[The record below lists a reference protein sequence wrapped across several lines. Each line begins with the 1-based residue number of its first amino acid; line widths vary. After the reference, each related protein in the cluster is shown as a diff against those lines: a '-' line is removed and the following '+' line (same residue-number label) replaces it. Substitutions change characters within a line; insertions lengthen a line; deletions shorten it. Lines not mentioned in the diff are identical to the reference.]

1 MAGHGKATAAG
12 HGGGALQKGKFV
24 GGGGQFG
31 GGMGGDNFL
40 PPTSQMITR
49 DDRQRNNN
57 KKNVNLITQR
67 ISVFSKVN
75 KVFSGLCHRYHNIE
89 ENIFE

>member
-1 MAGHGKATAAG
+1 MVRRQQPDTEVGHCKKANSLAEVDNLVTAWEE
-12 HGGGALQKGKFV
+12 
-24 GGGGQFG
+24 
-31 GGMGGDNFL
+31 DNFL
-40 PPTSQMITR
+40 PPTSQMITAR
-49 DDRQRNNN
+49 DDRQRNN
-57 KKNVNLITQR
+57 KKGVNLITQR

>member
-1 MAGHGKATAAG
+1 MVRRQQPDTEVGHCK
-12 HGGGALQKGKFV
+12 KGKFV
-24 GGGGQFG
+24 GGGGYNLVAAREE
-31 GGMGGDNFL
+31 DNFL
-40 PPTSQMITR
+40 PPTSHMITR

-75 KVFSGLCHRYHNIE
+75 KVFFRIMPSISQH
-89 ENIFE
+89 

>member
-1 MAGHGKATAAG
+1 
-12 HGGGALQKGKFV
+12 
-24 GGGGQFG
+24 
-31 GGMGGDNFL
+31 L